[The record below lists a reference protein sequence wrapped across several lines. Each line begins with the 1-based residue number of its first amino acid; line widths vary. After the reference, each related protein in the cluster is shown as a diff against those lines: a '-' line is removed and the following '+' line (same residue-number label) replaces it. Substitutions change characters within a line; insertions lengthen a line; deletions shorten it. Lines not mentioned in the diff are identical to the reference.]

1 MANWGPLHCLYVFVC
16 ARSVNSIMSNSLWY
30 YRLQPSRFLCPWEMP
45 LKKDQNYKMGAS
57 PLPVCV
63 CVCVCVCVR
72 VRARTCSVNSIVS
85 NSLWHCRMP
94 ARLLCPRDSPGK
106 NTGVGCHALLQGI
119 CLTHRLNPHLL
130 CLLHFRQILYPLSHL
145 ESPSVACFWSLFSWY
160 LWVHTFVTMLTK

>member
-1 MANWGPLHCLYVFVC
+1 MTKWGPLHCLYVFVC

-30 YRLQPSRFLCPWEMP
+30 YRLQPSRLLCPWEMP
-45 LKKDQNYKMGAS
+45 LKNDQNYKMGAS

-63 CVCVCVCVR
+63 CVCVCVCAR

-119 CLTHRLNPHLL
+119 WGDLPDPGVEPRSPVLQVDSLPPGKHWDYRSSSLMCSIFSSRGKCLSQKH
-130 CLLHFRQILYPLSHL
+130 
-145 ESPSVACFWSLFSWY
+145 
-160 LWVHTFVTMLTK
+160 